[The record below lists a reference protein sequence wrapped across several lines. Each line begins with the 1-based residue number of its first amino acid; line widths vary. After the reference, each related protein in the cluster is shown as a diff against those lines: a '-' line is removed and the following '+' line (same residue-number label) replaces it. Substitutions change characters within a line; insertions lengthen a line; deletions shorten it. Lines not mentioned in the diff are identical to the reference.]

1 MWDQNDNPFGR
12 APLTIVRTVPVVALA
27 SGRVK
32 AHVAANVAVR
42 ACDASNATQHDHAII
57 ASSEPA
63 TVANRIC

>member
-1 MWDQNDNPFGR
+1 
-12 APLTIVRTVPVVALA
+12 VRVVPVVAPA

-32 AHVAANVAVR
+32 AHVAAMIAVR

-57 ASSEPA
+57 ASSDPA